1 MYLVSLRTKGQ
12 WRKAMF
18 TKRFSRNTL
27 FIFFVGPTPGR
38 KSIQWDKR
46 KVSLDL
52 YSFRKASKTLWT
64 KNFFHIFV
72 LIAGPK
78 KVIQKVLLNQ
88 VIVIF
93 NTIWVQRKSFTQLQ
107 KAHLISIF
115 TQGLWKVA
123 LVTVTHYQ
131 DLKLILPIV
140 LFALCYWKKS
150 LNTSFC
156 EHDSIIR
163 WISSWPKKPH
173 NLSMSISDLTELTF
187 NVSHIY

>member
-1 MYLVSLRTKGQ
+1 MNIVETPSSWCVYTLISSSKDCLWPHSNTLQAAAPIVCSSIQCFEFDKMFTLGVYLVSLRTTGQ

-27 FIFFVGPTPGR
+27 FIFFVGPNPGR
-38 KSIQWDKR
+38 KLIQWDKR

-52 YSFRKASKTLWT
+52 CSFRKASKTLWT

-107 KAHLISIF
+107 KVHLISIF

-123 LVTVTHYQ
+123 LFTVTHY
-131 DLKLILPIV
+131 
-140 LFALCYWKKS
+140 
-150 LNTSFC
+150 
-156 EHDSIIR
+156 
-163 WISSWPKKPH
+163 
-173 NLSMSISDLTELTF
+173 
-187 NVSHIY
+187 